1 MSAAF
6 TPSLAESFRRLPG
19 LLVANGGVA
28 HRVVCS
34 QQKTSLIRLKK
45 IGN

>member
-19 LLVANGGVA
+19 LLVANVGVA
-28 HRVVCS
+28 HRGL
-34 QQKTSLIRLKK
+34 TAEDLLD
-45 IGN
+45 